1 MYNIPFKNTSSDT
14 IPGFAVMRC
23 TGSMNLSD
31 QLVLTMDQPN
41 DDFQRLYY
49 LNGPIAVAA
58 GQFGNCSDALG
69 GPGGRELHYALFNAD
84 STSEYDQPAFDQQ
97 WGPVPGEWYLE
108 RGRHGFTVIG
118 PFINEGTVVDQTITI
133 DSTPNRTQTV
143 VDSETSG
150 EDDDDEDAD
159 GYGGDGSSVEDTS
172 DHSMDRVVVRQELV
186 ANAHGIIQTALRNDA
201 DISDSDHTT
210 SIADVL
216 VYFCKAALTS
226 NPVTYAE
233 TSTGQ
238 YIRNAKPYCLPSGKQ
253 YVSSDQVAATFM
265 NGQWYVV
272 PTMTCATAISG
283 S

>member
-1 MYNIPFKNTSSDT
+1 MPYNIPFKNTSSDT

-49 LNGPIAVAA
+49 LNGPVAVAA

-84 STSEYDQPAFDQQ
+84 STSDYDQPAFDQQ

-108 RGRHGFTVIG
+108 RGRYGFTVIG
-118 PFINEGTVVDQTITI
+118 PYINEGTVVDQTITI

-143 VDSETSG
+143 VDSESSGQADDG
-150 EDDDDEDAD
+150 EDED
-159 GYGGDGSSVEDTS
+159 GNGGDGSGVEDTS

-186 ANAHGIIQTALRNDA
+186 ANAHGLIQTALRNDA
-201 DISDSDHTT
+201 DISGSDHTT
-210 SIADVL
+210 SIADVA
-216 VYFCKAALTS
+216 VYFCKTTLTS
-226 NPVTYAE
+226 DPVTYTE

-238 YIRNAKPYCLPSGKQ
+238 SIRNAKPYCLAASANVKSG
-253 YVSSDQVAATFM
+253 DQVVCAFM
-265 NGQWYVV
+265 GGQWHVTQTLSC
-272 PTMTCATAISG
+272 PPSIS
-283 S
+283 